1 MSGSLQSI
9 IEPTKLELFNNL
21 QVDAD
26 DLDKTELPE
35 LQEYADQ
42 LRSQSSS
49 MGTQSAAK
57 GSYELKRPLESSPVE
72 VDSKSKRPKPDYG
85 DTGQSQIS
93 LEHWRQ
99 EAVDEIYEGED
110 YAGWTPD
117 SKDDFLPDCRVLGHR
132 FLVRAEYIRIYNACK
147 REFDG
152 FKGAFDPDI

>member
-1 MSGSLQSI
+1 MPDGPRGAYSQQASI

-49 MGTQSAAK
+49 MG
-57 GSYELKRPLESSPVE
+57 
-72 VDSKSKRPKPDYG
+72 
-85 DTGQSQIS
+85 S